1 MNVGNGCLANGGL
14 PDYHGHGGKDHHE
27 DQPQLLDLY
36 GDSHHDTHD
45 WRSGKQMLAEW
56 LPGSKPQNGRS
67 VRLCS
72 MLTSLD
78 LAFVVC
84 RPPGLV
90 QSVLAPVI
98 GLSSLNLAYSPGAK
112 RIDVMARCEHVYSEK
127 QESL

>member
-1 MNVGNGCLANGGL
+1 MAVWLTEDCLITMVTGARTIMTISPSFLTSTETAITTLTTGDLANRCLQSGCRAPSLKTEG
-14 PDYHGHGGKDHHE
+14 
-27 DQPQLLDLY
+27 Q
-36 GDSHHDTHD
+36 SHFF
-45 WRSGKQMLAEW
+45 
-56 LPGSKPQNGRS
+56 
-67 VRLCS
+67 

-78 LAFVVC
+78 LGIVVC